1 MNHLP
6 TTSIISNHRSPF
18 FSELKL
24 NGVLTWRVWNQS
36 QCDVVGGRV
45 IHPYLIMEKID
56 ITVFCNVYILFFCCC
71 CLKLNWYTPT
81 CCVVGEMN
89 VTSCSLRSTKL
100 QRMHLL
106 SILSTPQD
114 WLLATNHY
122 SPPFKQPRIV
132 EILLVQFTTSSHW
145 TVQPQHPAH
154 QRKGRRCLVARA
166 VCSCTTCPS
175 QAEQF
180 KKIPGLLG
188 TRWKN
193 KRAVVGENEDSH
205 WSPSISCP
213 FLNEQQILFE
223 ALFDWKIAFGIQEMK
238 QKPKLH
244 RSVY

>member
-1 MNHLP
+1 M
-6 TTSIISNHRSPF
+6 
-18 FSELKL
+18 
-24 NGVLTWRVWNQS
+24 WNQS

-45 IHPYLIMEKID
+45 IHPYLIVEKID
-56 ITVFCNVYILFFCCC
+56 ITVFFYVYILFFCCC

-81 CCVVGEMN
+81 CCVVGQMKRYIMF
-89 VTSCSLRSTKL
+89 SSLNQTK
-100 QRMHLL
+100 RMHLL

-145 TVQPQHPAH
+145 TLQPQHPAR

-180 KKIPGLLG
+180 KKYQGCLVQDGKTNELS
-188 TRWKN
+188 K
-193 KRAVVGENEDSH
+193 VVGENEDFH

-244 RSVY
+244 RSSLWNISRYQSLCRECFLEENSRICDTDDFA